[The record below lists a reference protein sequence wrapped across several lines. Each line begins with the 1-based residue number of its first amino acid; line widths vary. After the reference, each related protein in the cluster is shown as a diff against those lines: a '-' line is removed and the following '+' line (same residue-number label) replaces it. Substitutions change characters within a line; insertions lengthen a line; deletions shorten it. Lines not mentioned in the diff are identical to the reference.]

1 MLCMLL
7 LYLHFGFFLNPKLIG
22 YYGSIDTLVRLT
34 LNVICFIKITPYF
47 FKGNKN
53 FRFIFNN
60 HNIFCFLLLI
70 TLFNVNNEF
79 KAISL
84 LKLFSFYI
92 GSSFILVF
100 FANVKNIDLVRSLLG
115 SIFLRQ

>member
-1 MLCMLL
+1 MYAFIVSTFWL
-7 LYLHFGFFLNPKLIG
+7 FLNPKLIG

-60 HNIFCFLLLI
+60 HNIFCFFTSNYTI
-70 TLFNVNNEF
+70 
-79 KAISL
+79 
-84 LKLFSFYI
+84 
-92 GSSFILVF
+92 
-100 FANVKNIDLVRSLLG
+100 
-115 SIFLRQ
+115 